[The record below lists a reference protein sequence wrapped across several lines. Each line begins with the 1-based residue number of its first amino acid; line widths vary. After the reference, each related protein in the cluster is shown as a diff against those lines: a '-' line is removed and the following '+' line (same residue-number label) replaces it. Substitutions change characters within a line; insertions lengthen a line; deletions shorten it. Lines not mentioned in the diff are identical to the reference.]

1 MCMYVTLWLGVGLC
15 ATHLLRLGGTLSA
28 LLECPGTFITFTLF
42 ACTNFAKMFLSITS
56 FLSLLSLFKNPNLSL
71 FALVKTFFAREDP
84 LLVVFIRQTLISE
97 GKSKR
102 N

>member
-1 MCMYVTLWLGVGLC
+1 MHEFCQNV
-15 ATHLLRLGGTLSA
+15 
-28 LLECPGTFITFTLF
+28 
-42 ACTNFAKMFLSITS
+42 S
-56 FLSLLSLFKNPNLSL
+56 FNHVFFVSSLSLFKNPNLSL